1 MKINKRGSTSIFLMI
16 ILAAMISV
24 TFLYIR
30 ASVTVAAVGYCDG
43 LLNLSARSVLSE
55 YNREL
60 KDEYGIFAFYGTER
74 DIEDTM
80 KLYINYTLDE
90 NPYLTLGSIR
100 ADISEESLLNV
111 NAFER
116 EIIEYTK
123 YAMARGFIEE
133 TVELSGGGEGIIPV
147 SGDRVLRNKRV
158 ISALPSGVLGA
169 DGGFLAGA
177 IEGLGSADDIFR
189 KGSNRF
195 FTNQYIMMHFKNA
208 QNQSTGKDTFFTNEV
223 EYILK
228 GKMGDE
234 ANRKAVRGD
243 LILLRNVPNLMF
255 IFADPVK
262 KAELAAAAALITPGP
277 GALVTQLILAE
288 AWALVE
294 SENDVRLL
302 EHGKKVPI
310 YKTPVMWAVD
320 LQSIIDNKEV
330 DYIDTNSP
338 TGLTYQGYMQFFL
351 YFQDRNTQMARV
363 MDLIQINM
371 QGNYDGSFL
380 IEDYNLGFDYRA
392 KIDGR
397 EYVYKD
403 KY

>member
-1 MKINKRGSTSIFLMI
+1 MNMDI
-16 ILAAMISV
+16 
-24 TFLYIR
+24 
-30 ASVTVAAVGYCDG
+30 
-43 LLNLSARSVLSE
+43 
-55 YNREL
+55 
-60 KDEYGIFAFYGTER
+60 AFYGTER

-189 KGSNRF
+189 KGSDRF

-234 ANRKAVRGD
+234 ANRKQSER
-243 LILLRNVPNLMF
+243 LILLEMARSMF
-255 IFADPVK
+255 IFADPV

-277 GALVTQLILAE
+277 GHWLQLILQ
-288 AWALVE
+288 
-294 SENDVRLL
+294 R
-302 EHGKKVPI
+302 HG
-310 YKTPVMWAVD
+310 
-320 LQSIIDNKEV
+320 L
-330 DYIDTNSP
+330 
-338 TGLTYQGYMQFFL
+338 
-351 YFQDRNTQMARV
+351 
-363 MDLIQINM
+363 
-371 QGNYDGSFL
+371 
-380 IEDYNLGFDYRA
+380 
-392 KIDGR
+392 
-397 EYVYKD
+397 
-403 KY
+403 